1 MRACWCVVPA
11 VLAAACGHLAAPT
24 GTGGG
29 GGGGGTPA
37 ALSFT
42 TQPITTSAGQD
53 LPALQIEV
61 KDAAGKAV
69 TNFTGAV
76 TVALAVNPGSD
87 TLDGTTTVNAV
98 AGVATF
104 ANLII
109 DRAAS
114 GYRLIATSG
123 QLAPAT
129 SGRFDILG
137 GAATQLVFTAQPSAS
152 VAGKS
157 ISPAVRLSAVDS
169 LGNLDATFIG
179 TVTVAIAHNPAGGT
193 LSGGTALVAAAGVA
207 TFATLSLDKVG
218 SGYTLSAT
226 AVGLT
231 GATSAA
237 FDVTAG
243 SATHLIFS
251 VQPSSI
257 TAGGTITPSVQV
269 TALDTAGNTATGY
282 IGNVSLSITGGT
294 GTPGASLSGVRTIAA
309 VAGTATF
316 SGLSIDLAGTA
327 YTLTATGSGTT
338 GTISQSF
345 NVAAAAADSLVF
357 TAQPT
362 ATTAGMAINPAVQ
375 ISARDSLGNVVSGF
389 TGTVTVAIAPGTG
402 TQGAHLLGT
411 KAVAATAGVATFS
424 TLKIDS
430 SGAGYRFTATAVGIS
445 GTTSASFAI
454 TAGTATRLSFTVQ
467 PTTTAAGKTIS
478 PSVRV
483 AAVDALGN
491 TDPAFSG
498 NVTVAIGHNP
508 SGGTLSGTVTVP
520 AFGGVATFSTLSID
534 KVGTGYTLT
543 AAAAGLV
550 GVTSTSFD
558 IGSGAA
564 TQLLV
569 TVQPHSATA
578 GGTITPAVQV
588 TALDAGGNPATS
600 FVGNVSVAIT
610 AGTGTAGAS
619 LGGTRTVA
627 AVAGV
632 AVFSTLSVNLAG
644 TGYALTA
651 TSSGLT
657 PALSS
662 AFNITAAAADSLVFT
677 AQPTATPAGQALT
690 PAVQVAARDSL
701 GNVVAS
707 FTGNV
712 TVAIAPGTGTPGA
725 HLTGTTTLAAVA
737 GVATFS
743 TLKIDS
749 AGSGYRFTATA
760 VGLSGTTSA
769 SFTITAGTATR
780 LLFTVQPTT
789 ATSGKTISP
798 SVKVTATDALGNTN
812 STFSG
817 NVTVTIGHNPSG
829 GTLSGTATVAD
840 FGGVATFSTL
850 SIAKAGTG
858 YTLTAAATGLTGTT
872 STPFDITAGSATQL
886 LVTVQPHN
894 ATAGVAISPA
904 VQVSALDGAGNP
916 ATGFIGNV
924 TFAITAN
931 TGTVGATLSGMRT
944 VAATTGVATFST
956 LAIDLAGTGYT
967 LTASASGLTA
977 AVSGSFN
984 ITPAA
989 AAALFFTVQPTT
1001 TTAGA
1006 TITPAVQ
1013 VTARDALGNT
1023 ATGFTGMVTI
1033 AIGTNPSGGVLSG
1046 TATVS
1051 ASSGIASFSTLSI
1064 SLAGTGYTLAAT
1076 ASGVTG
1082 ATSTAFNIQ

>member
-1 MRACWCVVPA
+1 

-29 GGGGGTPA
+29 GGGGTPA

-42 TQPITTSAGQD
+42 TQPLTTAAGQD

-69 TNFTGAV
+69 TNFNGAV
-76 TVALAVNPGSD
+76 TVAFAVNPGSD

-157 ISPAVRLSAVDS
+157 FSPAVRLSAVDS

-193 LSGGTALVAAAGVA
+193 LSGGTAQVAAAGVA

-226 AVGLT
+226 AVGLK
-231 GATSAA
+231 GATSVA

-251 VQPSSI
+251 VQPSSM
-257 TAGGTITPSVQV
+257 TAGATITPSVQV
-269 TALDTAGNTATGY
+269 TALDTAGNPATGY

-309 VAGTATF
+309 VAGIATF

-338 GTISQSF
+338 GTISQPF

-357 TAQPT
+357 TTQPT

-375 ISARDSLGNVVSGF
+375 VSARDSLGNVVSGY
-389 TGTVTVAIAPGTG
+389 TGTVTVALAPGTG
-402 TQGAHLLGT
+402 TPGAHLLGT
-411 KAVAATAGVATFS
+411 KAVAAVAGVATFS

-430 SGAGYRFTATAVGIS
+430 SGTGYRFTAAAAGIS
-445 GTTSASFAI
+445 GTTSASFTI

-491 TDPAFSG
+491 TDPTFSG
-498 NVTVAIGHNP
+498 TVTVAIGHNP
-508 SGGTLSGTVTVP
+508 SGGTLSGTVTVA

-543 AAAAGLV
+543 AAAAGLT

-588 TALDAGGNPATS
+588 AALDAGGNPAAS

-632 AVFSTLSVNLAG
+632 AVFSTLSINLAG
-644 TGYALTA
+644 TGYTLTA

-657 PALSS
+657 PAISN

-677 AQPTATPAGQALT
+677 TQPIATTAGQAVS

-701 GNVVAS
+701 GNVVTS

-749 AGSGYRFTATA
+749 AGSGYRFTASA
-760 VGLSGTTSA
+760 SGVSGTTSA
-769 SFTITAGTATR
+769 SFVITAGTATR
-780 LLFTVQPTT
+780 LLFAVQPTT
-789 ATSGKTISP
+789 APSGKMISP

-812 STFSG
+812 ATFSG
-817 NVTVTIGHNPSG
+817 NVTVAIGHNPSG
-829 GTLSGTATVAD
+829 GTLSGTVTVAA

-850 SIAKAGTG
+850 SIDKAGTG

-872 STPFDITAGSATQL
+872 SAPFAITAGSATQL
-886 LVTVQPHN
+886 VVSVQPHN
-894 ATAGVAISPA
+894 AVAGVAIAPA
-904 VQVSALDGAGNP
+904 VQVTALDVAGNP

-924 TFAITAN
+924 TVTITAN
-931 TGTVGATLSGMRT
+931 TGTAGATLSGTRT
-944 VAATTGVATFST
+944 VAATAGVASFST
-956 LAIDLAGTGYT
+956 LSIDLAGTGYT
-967 LTASASGLTA
+967 LTASASGLAST
-977 AVSGSFN
+977 VSGSFN

-1013 VTARDALGNT
+1013 VTARDAFGNT

-1033 AIGTNPSGGVLSG
+1033 AIGTDPSGGVLSG
-1046 TATVS
+1046 TTTVNAS
-1051 ASSGIASFSTLSI
+1051 AGIASFSTLSI
-1064 SLAGTGYTLAAT
+1064 NLAGTGYTLTAN

-1082 ATSTAFNIQ
+1082 ATSTAFNTQ

>member
-1 MRACWCVVPA
+1 M
-11 VLAAACGHLAAPT
+11 LAAACGHLAAPT

-29 GGGGGTPA
+29 GGGGGTPV

-42 TQPITTSAGQD
+42 TQPVTTTAGQD

-61 KDAAGKAV
+61 KDAAGKSV

-76 TVALAVNPGSD
+76 TVAFAVNPGSD

-109 DRAAS
+109 DRAGS

-137 GAATQLVFTAQPSAS
+137 GPATLLVFTAQPTAS

-179 TVTVAIAHNPAGGT
+179 TVTVAIAHNPASGT
-193 LSGGTALVAAAGVA
+193 LSGGTAQVAAAGVA
-207 TFATLSLDKVG
+207 TFSTLSLDKVG

-226 AVGLT
+226 AAGLT

-243 SATHLIFS
+243 SATHLTFA

-257 TAGGTITPSVQV
+257 TAGGTIAPAVQV

-294 GTPGASLSGVRTIAA
+294 GTAGATLSGVRTIAA

-327 YTLTATGSGTT
+327 YPLTATGSGTT
-338 GTISQSF
+338 GTISQPF

-357 TAQPT
+357 TTQPT
-362 ATTAGMAINPAVQ
+362 ATTAGVVISPAVQ
-375 ISARDSLGNVVSGF
+375 VSARDSLGNIVSGF

-411 KAVAATAGVATFS
+411 RAVAAVAGVATFS

-430 SGAGYRFTATAVGIS
+430 SGTGYRFTATAAGIS

-454 TAGTATRLSFTVQ
+454 TAGTATKLSFTVQ

-478 PSVRV
+478 PAVRV

-491 TDPAFSG
+491 TDPTFSG

-508 SGGTLSGTVTVP
+508 SGGTLSGTATVA
-520 AFGGVATFSTLSID
+520 AFGGVVTFATLSID
-534 KVGTGYTLT
+534 KVGLGYTLT
-543 AAAAGLV
+543 AATAGLT

-564 TQLLV
+564 SQLLV

-588 TALDAGGNPATS
+588 TALDAVGNPATS
-600 FVGNVSVAIT
+600 FVGNISVAIT

-632 AVFSTLSVNLAG
+632 AVFSTLSINLTG
-644 TGYALTA
+644 TGYTLTA

-657 PALSS
+657 PAMSS

-677 AQPTATPAGQALT
+677 TQPIATTAGQAVT

-701 GNVVAS
+701 GNVVTS

-749 AGSGYRFTATA
+749 AGSGYRLTASA
-760 VGLSGTTSA
+760 LGLSGTTSA
-769 SFTITAGTATR
+769 SFAITAGTATK

-789 ATSGKTISP
+789 TTSGKTISP

-817 NVTVTIGHNPSG
+817 NVTVAIGHNPSG
-829 GTLSGTATVAD
+829 GKLGGTVTVAA
-840 FGGVATFSTL
+840 FGGLATFSTL
-850 SIAKAGTG
+850 SIDKAGTG
-858 YTLTAAATGLTGTT
+858 YSLTAAATGLTGTT
-872 STPFDITAGSATQL
+872 SAPFDITAGSATQL

-924 TFAITAN
+924 TVAITAN
-931 TGTVGATLSGMRT
+931 TGTAGATLSGMRT
-944 VAATTGVATFST
+944 VAATAGVAVFST
-956 LAIDLAGTGYT
+956 LSIDLAGSGYT
-967 LTASASGLTA
+967 LTASASGLTS

-1006 TITPAVQ
+1006 MITPAVQ
-1013 VTARDALGNT
+1013 VTARDAFGNT

-1033 AIGTNPSGGVLSG
+1033 AIGTDPSGGVLSG
-1046 TATVS
+1046 TTTVNAS
-1051 ASSGIASFSTLSI
+1051 AGIASFSTLSI